1 MSGINNYFSNNNI
14 FNGTEIP
21 TQGKFDVGDIIV
33 NIGENAE
40 EEPMWMCIEAGEPG
54 VWKVVGKVE
63 DIDLSGYQEKTD
75 ENLAT
80 ESKDLVGA
88 INELFQSANNGKQL
102 IASAIGE
109 PLSSEDTFSAMSND
123 INGLLSTFKTNM
135 MNNGVMV
142 ESNDRFKQLIDKIA
156 TLADNEGKGVQFAS
170 GTVLPSEIKT
180 GSFTYYSTNTSYNGT
195 NMYYLTINDLKFTP
209 SVILI
214 TGSHVYRSETR
225 MTYGVFDIIN
235 NMPYYVICGGGNLN
249 LADAKNLSGTIK
261 GAGCYDMTVS
271 NSMDFPLGF
280 ALNNSYP
287 PTLNNFTW
295 YAFGVGEEDTTLR
308 DSLASILQEE
318 GIIITEDD
326 DMASLI
332 SKVDEE
338 FTKDNNTIN
347 NLTNELAGKVT
358 PAGTAVASNVLTG
371 KTFINSTGSTLTG
384 TMANNGTKTITPKA
398 SAQTLGTG
406 YYDKITI
413 NGDSDLVAANIVSGK
428 NIFGV
433 AGSAIVAKKY
443 TSSTTNCIAYM
454 FAYNSNTIY
463 YTCVADGVLNIK
475 CVYQRTDISS
485 SSIETTNMQTD
496 TMYTFNVTAGEK
508 INFKCRTS
516 NSYSRIYIYAN
527 IS

>member
-75 ENLAT
+75 ENLVT

-88 INELFQSANNGKQL
+88 INELFQSANNGKEL

-135 MNNGVMV
+135 MNNGISVAG
-142 ESNDRFKQLIDKIA
+142 NDKFKQLIDKLA
-156 TLADNEGKGVQFAS
+156 TLSDNEGKGIKFATGSLDTFKFSKNYQTLNFNAPIGFVPTYLFVHFGYIRNQYS
-170 GTVLPSEIKT
+170 GSTYYNVAISNIKT
-180 GSFTYYSTNTSYNGT
+180 TNISDKSQLVNTK
-195 NMYYLTINDLKFTP
+195 LTI
-209 SVILI
+209 S
-214 TGSHVYRSETR
+214 
-225 MTYGVFDIIN
+225 
-235 NMPYYVICGGGNLN
+235 
-249 LADAKNLSGTIK
+249 NLSENGFSILGSQ
-261 GAGCYDMTVS
+261 GATNETMYS
-271 NSMDFPLGF
+271 PDFM
-280 ALNNSYP
+280 YV
-287 PTLNNFTW
+287 TW
-295 YAFGVGEEDTTLR
+295 YAIGVGEEDTTLR
-308 DSLASILQEE
+308 DSLASILEEE
-318 GIIITEDD
+318 GVIVTEED

-332 SKVDEE
+332 GKVDKE
-338 FTKDNNTIN
+338 FDRQ
-347 NLTNELAGKVT
+347 VV
-358 PAGTAVASNVLTG
+358 PAGNAAVSNVLTG
-371 KTFINSTGSTLTG
+371 KTFINSTGNILTG

-398 SAQTLGTG
+398 SSQTLGAG

-413 NGDSDLVAANIVSGK
+413 NGDADLVAANIVSGK